1 MHETEPDEK
10 DDENEDTEGGRPES
24 QPKLKPRIYVA
35 SLSDYNAG
43 RLHGVWL
50 DADVETETLAHGV
63 RAMLSASPEPSAE
76 EFAIHDYEAFG
87 PLRLGEFESL
97 GSVSR
102 IGRGIAEYGQAF
114 AHWAALV
121 GTDSEALER
130 FEESYRGHYASLAAY
145 VEEVIDDMGV
155 DDDIDKAVPEF
166 LAPYV
171 HINVEAF
178 GRDLEQSGDITASSG
193 EGGVYIFDGT
203 V

>member
-1 MHETEPDEK
+1 MHETEPDEGNGQNR
-10 DDENEDTEGGRPES
+10 DAQTERRES
-24 QPKLKPRIYVA
+24 EPKPQPRIYVA

-50 DADVETETLAHGV
+50 NADVETDTLAHGV
-63 RAMLSASPEPSAE
+63 RTMLSASPEPVAE

-87 PLRLGEFESL
+87 PLRLDEFETL

-102 IGRGIAEYGQAF
+102 IGRGIAEYGLAF

-155 DDDIDKAVPEF
+155 DDDINKAVPEF

-178 GRDLEQSGDITASSG
+178 GRDLEQAGDITASPG
-193 EGGVYIFDGT
+193 EGGVYVFDGT